1 LGCETLRVARSRISS
16 ACGERAARYARSL
29 LEYIRDPLFRRS
41 FVERRVVQAVLT
53 APEAPSDAPRGIDNP
68 LNPSR

>member
-1 LGCETLRVARSRISS
+1 
-16 ACGERAARYARSL
+16 

-53 APEAPSDAPRGIDNP
+53 PPDGQSDAPRGIDNP
-68 LNPSR
+68 LNPPR